1 MTKEEIFDAIKDE
14 DEVDIW
20 VDDGDKMM
28 SGAPSMEMAE
38 FMLDNIEAGCRVEA
52 RVYYDDDGNKIPV
65 DMYDGECDVD
75 TIFDSDDYIAA
86 DTTSETK
93 YESDFSKEKIESIYY
108 ELRDKYEYFVTVP
121 RKDYF
126 EVERTDRND
135 VRASIDFSGSSA
147 TITVFY
153 QEHEVWSKSED
164 DLDAVPSLVDEMLK
178 KEYDYIADQY

>member
-52 RVYYDDDGNKIPV
+52 RVYYDEDGNKIPV

-75 TIFDSDDYIAA
+75 TIFDSDDYIVA
-86 DTTSETK
+86 DTASESK
-93 YESDFSKEKIESIYY
+93 YESNLPKEKIESIFH
-108 ELRDKYEYFVTVP
+108 ELSDKYGYFVIFP
-121 RKDYF
+121 HEDHLD
-126 EVERTDRND
+126 VENPARDD
-135 VRASIDFSGSSA
+135 VRVAIDFDGYSA
-147 TITVFY
+147 EITVYY
-153 QEHEVWSKSED
+153 QMHNVWSKSED